1 VSEAA
6 EEAGAWH
13 EIVGVVG
20 DLGMDVNAPSRSAG
34 LYHPIAPGAR
44 NPIRLA
50 VHVGPDGTSLAP
62 RLRSIA
68 AAAEPTLLVD
78 VQPLAT
84 VFSEDHFSARWLTL
98 LLTLLASISVVLSAA
113 GLAALMS
120 FTVSERTRE
129 IGIRAALGAG
139 PARIVSAVL
148 TRAAA
153 QLVVGAALGVPMA
166 VALVEAMDAEFAMSL
181 PWPVVYA
188 GAALLVVIIGLLAC
202 ARPTLRGL
210 GIRPSEALRGS

>member
-1 VSEAA
+1 
-6 EEAGAWH
+6 
-13 EIVGVVG
+13 
-20 DLGMDVNAPSRSAG
+20 
-34 LYHPIAPGAR
+34 
-44 NPIRLA
+44 
-50 VHVGPDGTSLAP
+50 
-62 RLRSIA
+62 
-68 AAAEPTLLVD
+68 
-78 VQPLAT
+78 
-84 VFSEDHFSARWLTL
+84 